1 MKISL
6 AKSKSEIEKCFPVM
20 VQLRIHLTEK
30 EFVERVR
37 RQQKQGYKL
46 AFLKQGSKI
55 MSLAGF
61 RILDNLFLGKF
72 LYIDDLI
79 TDAENRSKRNGDK
92 LFDWVTSYAKK
103 RGCKAVD
110 LDSGVHRFDAHRF
123 YMRKRMV
130 ISDHH
135 FSLAL
140 GEMNYTPEAVGRKKK
155 PQSPKF

>member
-1 MKISL
+1 
-6 AKSKSEIEKCFPVM
+6 M
-20 VQLRIHLTEK
+20 VQLRTHLTK
-30 EFVERVR
+30 EGFLKRVR
-37 RQQKQGYKL
+37 HQQKQGYKL
-46 AFLKQGSKI
+46 AFLKQGRKV
-55 MSLAGF
+55 MSVAGF

-79 TDAENRSKRNGDK
+79 TDAENRSKRYGDK
-92 LFDWVTSYAKK
+92 LFDWITTYAKGC
-103 RGCKAVD
+103 GCKTVD

-140 GEMNYTPEAVGRKKK
+140 EEMNYTPETVASKKK
-155 PQSPKF
+155 PHNTLWLKG